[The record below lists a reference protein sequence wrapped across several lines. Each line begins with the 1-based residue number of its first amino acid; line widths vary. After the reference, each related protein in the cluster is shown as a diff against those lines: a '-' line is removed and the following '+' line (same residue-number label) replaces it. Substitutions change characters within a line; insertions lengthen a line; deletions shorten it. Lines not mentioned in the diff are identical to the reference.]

1 MLSLLPQAQC
11 VVFAAAQSPARQKCR
26 EAGAH
31 GRVNEIRRIHDFG
44 KEQRPGPG
52 RHVFQHR
59 ERADVEPASRDARCD
74 DDVADNGAGE
84 GERRRDRREAPVE
97 ALACAAHRQPDQR
110 TERQRQ
116 PGQYARDQ
124 SRQHRPHDGEHD
136 DGYEAGNQPG
146 PLTTDEPEIPA
157 YLQDTYY
164 WAYISPRNVP
174 LLDREIV
181 VRTILWQQHNKLQR
195 LAFSEIEPGQ
205 RVMQPASVYGSFGP
219 NLAKHVGPDGHV
231 DIIDVARIQVNST
244 TRKLEPYPWAHAH
257 HANCLHWNKGPY
269 DVIVCYFLLHEVP
282 DEVKHQVVDH
292 LLSKFKVIEKDR
304 KAFEKELDKAAKKN
318 KKK

>member
-1 MLSLLPQAQC
+1 MDDFTSSN
-11 VVFAAAQSPARQKCR
+11 AATAT
-26 EAGAH
+26 
-31 GRVNEIRRIHDFG
+31 
-44 KEQRPGPG
+44 
-52 RHVFQHR
+52 
-59 ERADVEPASRDARCD
+59 ADDIAYV
-74 DDVADNGAGE
+74 
-84 GERRRDRREAPVE
+84 DRGVRTTRT
-97 ALACAAHRQPDQR
+97 AA
-110 TERQRQ
+110 
-116 PGQYARDQ
+116 
-124 SRQHRPHDGEHD
+124 
-136 DGYEAGNQPG
+136 
-146 PLTTDEPEIPA
+146 EPEIPD

-231 DIIDVARIQVNST
+231 DIIDVAKIQVNST

-257 HANCLHWNKGPY
+257 HANCLDWKRGPY

-282 DEVKHQVVDH
+282 DEVKRQVVDH
-292 LLSKFKVIEKDR
+292 LLGQVEVGGKVVFVDYTKPKWWHPLKLITSIVFDTLEP
-304 KAFEKELDKAAKKN
+304 FAKGLWRNEVRDFASDGSRFGWRRETIFGDLFQKVVATRER
-318 KKK
+318 

>member
-1 MLSLLPQAQC
+1 MDDFTSSNAATATADDIAYVDRGVSAAP
-11 VVFAAAQSPARQKCR
+11 AAA
-26 EAGAH
+26 
-31 GRVNEIRRIHDFG
+31 
-44 KEQRPGPG
+44 
-52 RHVFQHR
+52 
-59 ERADVEPASRDARCD
+59 
-74 DDVADNGAGE
+74 
-84 GERRRDRREAPVE
+84 
-97 ALACAAHRQPDQR
+97 
-110 TERQRQ
+110 
-116 PGQYARDQ
+116 
-124 SRQHRPHDGEHD
+124 
-136 DGYEAGNQPG
+136 
-146 PLTTDEPEIPA
+146 EPEIPD

-219 NLAKHVGPDGHV
+219 NLAKHVGPDGYV
-231 DIIDVARIQVNST
+231 DIIDVAKIQVNST

-257 HANCLHWNKGPY
+257 HANCLDWRRDPY

-292 LLSKFKVIEKDR
+292 LLSQVEVGGKVVFVDY
-304 KAFEKELDKAAKKN
+304 AKPKWWHPLKLITSIVFDTLEPYAKGLWRN
-318 KKK
+318 EVRDFAGESERFAWRRETIFGDLFQKVVATRER